1 MVRIRANLIGK
12 ERKKQTLLFSKNEI
26 YGNKFAGVWISEE
39 SDPTIKDNKIYKGS
53 QGGIYIFAQ
62 GKGLIQGNDIYGN
75 KLAGIQIRSKRF
87 ALESKNCIGCK

>member
-1 MVRIRANLIGK
+1 MSAEFQTELLRFEKIDLNLYALSSIF
-12 ERKKQTLLFSKNEI
+12 FSKNDI

-75 KLAGIQIRSKRF
+75 KLAGIQIRSKR
-87 ALESKNCIGCK
+87 